1 VSIAASD
8 GISVGGETMLE
19 ARDLMKTY
27 TSVPAVAGV
36 SFTIRPGEILGYLG
50 PNGAGKSTTVKML
63 TGLIEPTAG
72 KVLFNGEDIR
82 KDIIGYKRR
91 FGYVPEEQNL
101 YGHLT
106 GHEYLEMTG
115 CLRGIPEDVLRHR
128 MNGLLELFS
137 MKQHRHAVI
146 STYSK
151 GMRQKILII
160 SALLDD
166 PDLLILDEPLSGLDV
181 SSVLIFRKL
190 LRKMADCG
198 KTIFYCSHVLEVVEK
213 VCSHV
218 LILRRGAVVACGPVK
233 EVMADKHLTTLEE
246 TFSHLV
252 DDVDADR
259 MASSMMAV
267 IGGR

>member
-1 VSIAASD
+1 
-8 GISVGGETMLE
+8 MLE
-19 ARDLMKTY
+19 ARELMKTY

-63 TGLIEPTAG
+63 TGLIEPTSG
-72 KVLFNGEDIR
+72 HVLFNGEDIR
-82 KDIIGYKRR
+82 KDLIGYKRR
-91 FGYVPEEQNL
+91 LGYVPEEQNL

-106 GHEYLEMTG
+106 AHEYLDMTG
-115 CLRGIPEDVLRHR
+115 TLRGISENVLRR
-128 MNGLLELFS
+128 TSDGLLELFS
-137 MKQHRHAVI
+137 LKQHRHALM

-160 SALLDD
+160 SALLHD

-181 SSVLIFRKL
+181 SSVLVFRKL
-190 LRKMADCG
+190 LGMMADRG

-218 LILRRGAVVACGPVK
+218 LILRKGSVVACGPVK
-233 EVMADKHLTTLEE
+233 EIMADEHLTTLEE

-252 DDVDADR
+252 DDGDAER
-259 MASSMMAV
+259 TAATMMSV
-267 IGGR
+267 IAAGARS

>member
-1 VSIAASD
+1 
-8 GISVGGETMLE
+8 MLE
-19 ARDLMKTY
+19 ARELMKTY
-27 TSVPAVAGV
+27 TSIPAVARV

-72 KVLFNGEDIR
+72 QVLFNGENIR
-82 KDIIGYKRR
+82 KDLTGYKRR
-91 FGYVPEEQNL
+91 LGYVPEEQNL

-106 GHEYLEMTG
+106 GQEYLEMTG
-115 CLRGIPEDVLRHR
+115 TLRGIPDDVLRHTS
-128 MNGLLELFS
+128 MGLLELFAL
-137 MKQHRHAVI
+137 KQHRHALL

-160 SALLDD
+160 SALLHD

-181 SSVLIFRKL
+181 SSVLVFRKL
-190 LRKMADCG
+190 LRMMADRG

-218 LILRRGAVVACGPVK
+218 LILRRGTVLACGPVK
-233 EVMADKHLTTLEE
+233 EIMADEHLTTLEE

-252 DDVDADR
+252 DDGDAERTAAD
-259 MASSMMAV
+259 MMAI
-267 IGGR
+267 IGAAGKR